1 MSVIIITII
10 FMFLTI
16 ISMANVARK
25 TPVQSIS
32 ISADKNENNEHSD
45 VDTSVSIADNAA
57 KPAPRATLIL
67 ARAIVLAI
75 PLVAQ
80 VITLAVLDAWT
91 RMSMSVVSVCILS
104 ALLTLPAIIVFTLV
118 LVTTLRPSGNLVDG
132 SRFLSVLTAL
142 HLLFLYAAIDT
153 QAMRTQFIA
162 LSYAIPGW
170 VPVTLTIIAGLF
182 MMVSASSA
190 WWGIDDDAGND

>member
-10 FMFLTI
+10 FMFLAI

-25 TPVQSIS
+25 MPSIPVIV
-32 ISADKNENNEHSD
+32 DKNEDNEHSD

-57 KPAPRATLIL
+57 KPAPRAVLL
-67 ARAIVLAI
+67 LHRGIVLAI

-91 RMSMSVVSVCILS
+91 SMSMSVVSVGILS

-142 HLLFLYAAIDT
+142 HLLFLYAAIDLH
-153 QAMRTQFIA
+153 AMRTQFLA
-162 LSYAIPGW
+162 LSYGIPGW
-170 VPVTLTIIAGLF
+170 VPVTLTIMAGLF
-182 MMVSASSA
+182 MMTSASSA
-190 WWGIDDDAGND
+190 WWGIDEDAGDD

>member
-10 FMFLTI
+10 FMFLAI

-32 ISADKNENNEHSD
+32 ISADKNEDNEHSD
-45 VDTSVSIADNAA
+45 VDTNVSIADNAA
-57 KPAPRATLIL
+57 KPAPRAVLL
-67 ARAIVLAI
+67 LRRAIVLAI
-75 PLVAQ
+75 PLAAQ

-91 RMSMSVVSVCILS
+91 SMSMDVASVGILS

-142 HLLFLYAAIDT
+142 HLLFLYAAIDV
-153 QAMRTQFIA
+153 QAMRTQFLA
-162 LSYAIPGW
+162 LFYTIPGW
-170 VPVTLTIIAGLF
+170 VPVTLTIMAGLF

-190 WWGIDDDAGND
+190 WWGIDEDAGDD

>member
-10 FMFLTI
+10 FMFLAI

-32 ISADKNENNEHSD
+32 ISADKNEDNEHSD
-45 VDTSVSIADNAA
+45 VDTNASSADNAA

-75 PLVAQ
+75 PLAAQ

-91 RMSMSVVSVCILS
+91 SMSMSVVSVGILS

-142 HLLFLYAAIDT
+142 HLLFLYAAIDV
-153 QAMRTQFIA
+153 QAMRTQFLA
-162 LSYAIPGW
+162 LSYGIPGW
-170 VPVTLTIIAGLF
+170 VPVTLTIMAGLF
-182 MMVSASSA
+182 MMTSASSA
-190 WWGIDDDAGND
+190 WWGIDEDAGDD